1 MMENSSKAAKY
12 FETTA
17 YETTSRRRDVVCS
30 LQVIVASTNPSRYYT
45 NIQETTSSWWF
56 HIRNWNYYVD
66 IYIVGEKIVGLC
78 IFTLM
83 LFA

>member
-45 NIQETTSSWWF
+45 NIQETTSS
-56 HIRNWNYYVD
+56 
-66 IYIVGEKIVGLC
+66 
-78 IFTLM
+78 
-83 LFA
+83 